1 MFELFRDFLKFA
13 REYRKFWIIP
23 FMLLLMLVGG
33 VIVLTS
39 STAIAPFIYAL
50 F

>member
-1 MFELFRDFLKFA
+1 MLQLFRDFLKFA
-13 REYRKFWIIP
+13 REYRKFWIVP
-23 FMLLLMLVGG
+23 FMVLLVLVGG

-39 STAIAPFIYAL
+39 STTIAPFIYAL